1 MNIKQKNQ
9 LINDLKSFNKKQ
21 KYEYDFDNFIYDT
34 KRYIKA
40 IKEGRVICNI
50 DHVSNS
56 GMSRTLKFVEMAKDK
71 HNNRYYLLNFYI
83 LFDFFG
89 YAKINN
95 SDYFRVY
102 GCGMDM
108 VFASNYSN
116 IHAIKSYGIINK
128 KVCDVLAQ
136 KTPSCI

>member
-1 MNIKQKNQ
+1 MNIKQKTQ

-21 KYEYDFDNFIYDT
+21 KYEYDFDNFMYDA

-40 IKEGRVICNI
+40 IKEGRIICNI

-71 HNNRYYLLNFYI
+71 HNNRYYLLNFYR
-83 LFDFFG
+83 LFEFFG

-108 VFASNYSN
+108 VFSSNYSN
-116 IHAIKSYGIINK
+116 IHAFKSYGIINK
-128 KVCDVLAQ
+128 KVCDVLSQ
-136 KTPSCI
+136 RTPPCL